1 MNAKASTRK
10 FWRKTWRYG
19 VTVERWFYYMKRN
32 DSVYVP
38 HYTARNRDLAKKAIR
53 TMHIDRLITMEEM
66 NNLITMI
73 NSPDDEN
80 ILVALYAMKAI
91 KPKLFKS

>member
-19 VTVERWFYYMKRN
+19 MPVDSWFHRMKRK
-32 DSVYVP
+32 DSVYMP
-38 HYTARNRDLAKKAIR
+38 FYSAEKRDLAKKAIR
-53 TMHIDRLITMEEM
+53 TMRIDRLITIEEM
-66 NNLITMI
+66 NNLIAMI

-91 KPKLFKS
+91 KPKLFMS

>member
-19 VTVERWFYYMKRN
+19 VTVERWFHYMKRK
-32 DSVYVP
+32 DSVYMP
-38 HYTARNRDLAKKAIR
+38 FYSAEKRDLAKKAIR
-53 TMHIDRLITMEEM
+53 TMRIDRLITIEEM
-66 NNLITMI
+66 NNLIAMI

-91 KPKLFKS
+91 KPKLFMS